1 MLDYWRL
8 SISFHWCT
16 HRSCQGQ
23 VILWGSSGC
32 CKLQISHMSH
42 TWKAGSPCVALNIS
56 QGLDVSWWILDT
68 CQKIICLAVWYT
80 LPLMAKDSSTKV
92 SSQDDPNLL
101 KLFQEE
107 PVWYGHPILCVSTNG
122 VNHFEL
128 QPHEYGLK
136 VRIYVSAFILNLSL
150 GYAQF
155 LLVKSTFSR
164 KTPHLWPWTITQY
177 MRMK

>member
-1 MLDYWRL
+1 
-8 SISFHWCT
+8 
-16 HRSCQGQ
+16 
-23 VILWGSSGC
+23 
-32 CKLQISHMSH
+32 
-42 TWKAGSPCVALNIS
+42 
-56 QGLDVSWWILDT
+56 
-68 CQKIICLAVWYT
+68 
-80 LPLMAKDSSTKV
+80 MAKDSSTKV
-92 SSQDDPNLL
+92 SSQDDPGML

-107 PVWYGHPILCVSTNG
+107 PVWYGHPILCVPTNG

-128 QPHEYGLK
+128 QAHEYGSK

-164 KTPHLWPWTITQY
+164 KKHRIYGPEQLY